1 MENDRI
7 RMFVTDLDGTLLS
20 RFSTLSDRAAEDLR
34 KLKEKGI
41 IVVICTGRPFYSVK
55 RIVPEELYDYAI
67 CMNGQDIYLP
77 EGKRHIHQPFLKK
90 EEIEWLFTFLDR
102 FPVMAEANVDEM
114 SHYYINKKFLF
125 LRRGIDLLKRIIDFF
140 QRAEKEPLKLNTD
153 YSDLP
158 NHKLGKICF
167 AGLHFTLRQIA
178 SDIPRDEFTVTFV
191 NSRWIEIQTANIS
204 KGIALRKVM
213 FLAGVKKEETVAMG
227 DGENDI
233 PMLKE
238 AGYSVAMKNAMGKVK
253 NEADETAGSCFDEA
267 VAEWIE
273 QNLL

>member
-1 MENDRI
+1 
-7 RMFVTDLDGTLLS
+7 
-20 RFSTLSDRAAEDLR
+20 
-34 KLKEKGI
+34 
-41 IVVICTGRPFYSVK
+41 
-55 RIVPEELYDYAI
+55 
-67 CMNGQDIYLP
+67 MNGQDIYLP

-90 EEIEWLFTFLDR
+90 EEIEWLLTFLDR